1 MQCVAVVV
9 AGGAGGYAQVVPM
22 EDFNLHLTGDIH
34 AVTAANNL
42 LSAAIDTRM
51 FHESKQSDKS
61 LFKRL
66 CPAHR
71 DGSRKFASVMLRRLE
86 KLGINKT
93 NPDDLT
99 AEEVSAFVRL
109 DIDPESVTWQR
120 VVDVCDRA
128 LRGVIVGVGV
138 NEKSPRETGF
148 DISVASEVILCCPCA
163 VQCSVHCITVAE
175 HLY

>member
-1 MQCVAVVV
+1 
-9 AGGAGGYAQVVPM
+9 M

-61 LFKRL
+61 LWRRL
-66 CPAHR
+66 CPVQK
-71 DGSRKFASVMLRRLE
+71 DGSRHFASVMLRRLE

-99 AEEVSAFVRL
+99 PEEVSAFVRL

-120 VVDVCDRA
+120 VLDVCDRA
-128 LRGVIVGVGV
+128 LRGVVVGVGD
-138 NEKSPRETGF
+138 NEKCPRDTGF
-148 DISVASEVILCCPCA
+148 DISVASEVR
-163 VQCSVHCITVAE
+163 E
-175 HLY
+175 

>member
-1 MQCVAVVV
+1 
-9 AGGAGGYAQVVPM
+9 M

-42 LSAAIDTRM
+42 LAAAIDTRM
-51 FHESKQSDKS
+51 MHESQQSDKS

-66 CPAHR
+66 CPAEK
-71 DGSRKFASVMLRRLE
+71 DGSRSFANVMLKRLE

-99 AEEVSAFVRL
+99 PEEVTAFVRL
-109 DIDPESVTWQR
+109 DIDPDSITWQR

-128 LRGVIVGVGV
+128 LRGIVVMNGP
-138 NEKSPRETGF
+138 NEKCPRNTGF
-148 DISVASEVILCCPCA
+148 DISVASEVID
-163 VQCSVHCITVAE
+163 II
-175 HLY
+175 